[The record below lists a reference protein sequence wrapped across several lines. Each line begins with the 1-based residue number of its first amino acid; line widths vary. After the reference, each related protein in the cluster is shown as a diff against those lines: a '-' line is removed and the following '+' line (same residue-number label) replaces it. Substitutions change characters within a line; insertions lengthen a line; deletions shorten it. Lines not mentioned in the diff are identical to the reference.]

1 MNETKPALR
10 VGFIGIGNMGLPMC
24 TNLLKAGY
32 EVMAFD
38 RAQDRLD
45 EIVSRGA
52 ARGESIAQ
60 VARESDVIVTSLPND
75 KIFRAVAL
83 GVDGVVENARPEAVL
98 MDTSTVSAT
107 VSAEVADAALARGV
121 PGGVHYLRTTVSGNG
136 VVAAAAALT
145 VMASGPQ
152 AAYERALPLINTIG
166 RRAFYLGQA
175 EEARLMKLAVNLMIS
190 VSSGMIGEA
199 LTLGR
204 KSGLDWSKMLDV
216 LAASHVASPMVG
228 YKVPPLKERDF
239 TSTMSAITQ
248 TKDVDLILDCAAQ
261 SEVPLPLTS
270 AVRGMFQ
277 GLISMGGGEEDYIAL
292 VKHVE
297 TLSGVA

>member
-1 MNETKPALR
+1 
-10 VGFIGIGNMGLPMC
+10 MGLPMC

-38 RAQDRLD
+38 RVQDRLD

-52 ARGESIAQ
+52 APAGSVAQ
-60 VARESDVIVTSLPND
+60 VASESDVVVTSLPND
-75 KIFRAVAL
+75 RIFRAVAL
-83 GVDGVVENARPEAVL
+83 GAEGVVENARRGAVL

-107 VSAEVADAALARGV
+107 VSAEVAQAALARGV
-121 PGGVHYLRTTVSGNG
+121 QYLRTTVSGNG

-152 AAYERALPLINTIG
+152 AAYDLALPLINTIG

-190 VSSGMIGEA
+190 VSAGMIGEA

-204 KSGLDWSKMLDV
+204 KSGLDWSKMLEV
-216 LAASHVASPMVG
+216 LASSQVASPMVL
-228 YKVPPLKERDF
+228 YKTPPLKERDF

-261 SEVPLPLTS
+261 SYVPLPLTS

-277 GLISMGGGEEDYIAL
+277 GLISMGGGEDDYIAL

>member
-10 VGFIGIGNMGLPMC
+10 VGFIGIGNMGLPMG

-32 EVMAFD
+32 EVLAFD
-38 RAQDRLD
+38 LAQDRLD
-45 EIVSRGA
+45 EIVARGA
-52 ARGESIAQ
+52 VPAVSVAQ
-60 VARESDVIVTSLPND
+60 VARESDAIVTSLPND
-75 KIFRAVAL
+75 KVFRAVAL
-83 GVDGVVENARPEAVL
+83 GPDGVVENARTGAVL

-107 VSAEVADAALARGV
+107 VSAEVADAALRRGV
-121 PGGVHYLRTTVSGNG
+121 QYLRSTVSGNG

-145 VMASGPQ
+145 VMASGPKD
-152 AAYERALPLINTIG
+152 AYELALPLINAIG
-166 RRAFYLGQA
+166 RREFYLGQA

-216 LAASHVASPMVG
+216 LASSHVASPMVL
-228 YKVPPLKERDF
+228 YKVPPLKDRDF

-261 SEVPLPLTS
+261 SHVPLPLTS

-277 GLISMGGGEEDYIAL
+277 GLISMDGGEDDYIAL

>member
-1 MNETKPALR
+1 MSETKPTVR

-32 EVMAFD
+32 DVIAFD
-38 RAQDRLD
+38 RAQERLD
-45 EIVSRGA
+45 TIVSRGA
-52 ARGESIAQ
+52 TRGDSIAD
-60 VARESDVIVTSLPND
+60 VASRSDVIVTSLPND
-75 KIFRAVAL
+75 VTFRAVLL
-83 GVDGVVENARPEAVL
+83 GVEGVIANARAGAVV
-98 MDTSTVSAT
+98 MDTSTVSAG
-107 VSAEVADAALARGV
+107 VSAEVAEASTSRRV
-121 PGGVHYLRTTVSGNG
+121 QYLRTTVSGNG

-145 VMASGPQ
+145 VMASGPRE
-152 AAYERALPLINTIG
+152 AYDFALPLINKIG

-190 VSSGMIGEA
+190 VSAGMIGEA

-216 LAASHVASPMVG
+216 LASSHVASPMVL
-228 YKVPPLKERDF
+228 YKVPPLKDRDF

-261 SEVPLPLTS
+261 SQVPVPLTS

-297 TLSGVA
+297 TLSGAV

>member
-1 MNETKPALR
+1 MSETKPTVR

-32 EVMAFD
+32 DVIAFD
-38 RAQDRLD
+38 RAQERLD
-45 EIVSRGA
+45 TIVSRGA
-52 ARGESIAQ
+52 TRGDSIAD
-60 VARESDVIVTSLPND
+60 VASRSDVIVTSLPND
-75 KIFRAVAL
+75 AIFRAVLL
-83 GVDGVVENARPEAVL
+83 GVEGVVATARAGAVV
-98 MDTSTVSAT
+98 MDTSTVSAG
-107 VSAEVADAALARGV
+107 VSAEVAEASTSRRV
-121 PGGVHYLRTTVSGNG
+121 QYLRTTVSGNG

-145 VMASGPQ
+145 VMASGPRE
-152 AAYERALPLINTIG
+152 AYDFALPLINKIG

-190 VSSGMIGEA
+190 VSAGMIGEA

-216 LAASHVASPMVG
+216 LASSHVASPMVL
-228 YKVPPLKERDF
+228 YKIPPLKDRDF

-261 SEVPLPLTS
+261 SQVPVPLTS

-297 TLSGVA
+297 TLSGAV

>member
-1 MNETKPALR
+1 MSETKPTVR

-32 EVMAFD
+32 DVIAFD
-38 RAQDRLD
+38 RAQERLD
-45 EIVSRGA
+45 TIVSRGA
-52 ARGESIAQ
+52 TRGDSIAD
-60 VARESDVIVTSLPND
+60 VASRSDVIVTSLPND
-75 KIFRAVAL
+75 AIFRAVLL
-83 GVDGVVENARPEAVL
+83 GVEGVIATARAGAVV
-98 MDTSTVSAT
+98 MDTSTVSAG
-107 VSAEVADAALARGV
+107 VSAEVAEASTSRRV
-121 PGGVHYLRTTVSGNG
+121 QYLRTTVSGNG

-145 VMASGPQ
+145 VMASGPRE
-152 AAYERALPLINTIG
+152 AYDFALPLINKIG

-190 VSSGMIGEA
+190 VSAGMIGEA

-216 LAASHVASPMVG
+216 LASSHVASPMVL
-228 YKVPPLKERDF
+228 YKVPPLKDRDF

-261 SEVPLPLTS
+261 SQVPVPLTS

-297 TLSGVA
+297 TLSGAV

>member
-1 MNETKPALR
+1 MNESKPALR

-52 ARGESIAQ
+52 ARADSVAQ

-83 GVDGVVENARPEAVL
+83 GVDGVVENARADAVL

-107 VSAEVADAALARGV
+107 VSAEVADAALSRNV
-121 PGGVHYLRTTVSGNG
+121 QYLRTTVSGNG
-136 VVAAAAALT
+136 VVAAAGALT

>member
-1 MNETKPALR
+1 
-10 VGFIGIGNMGLPMC
+10 V
-24 TNLLKAGY
+24 
-32 EVMAFD
+32 
-38 RAQDRLD
+38 Q
-45 EIVSRGA
+45 
-52 ARGESIAQ
+52 
-60 VARESDVIVTSLPND
+60 
-75 KIFRAVAL
+75 
-83 GVDGVVENARPEAVL
+83 
-98 MDTSTVSAT
+98 
-107 VSAEVADAALARGV
+107 
-121 PGGVHYLRTTVSGNG
+121 YLRTTVSGNG

-145 VMASGPQ
+145 VMASGPRE
-152 AAYERALPLINTIG
+152 AYDFALPLINKIG

-190 VSSGMIGEA
+190 VSAGMIGEA

-216 LAASHVASPMVG
+216 LASSHVASPMVL
-228 YKVPPLKERDF
+228 YKVPPLKDRDF

-261 SEVPLPLTS
+261 SQVPVPLTS

-297 TLSGVA
+297 TLSGAV

>member
-1 MNETKPALR
+1 MSETKPAIR

-32 EVMAFD
+32 SVIAFD

-45 EIVSRGA
+45 VIVARGA
-52 ARGESIAQ
+52 ARADSIAE
-60 VARESDVIVTSLPND
+60 VARQSDVVITSLPND
-75 KIFRAVAL
+75 AIFRAVLL
-83 GVDGVVENARPEAVL
+83 GAEGIVASARDGTIL
-98 MDTSTVSAT
+98 MDTSTVSAA
-107 VSAEVADAALARGV
+107 VSAEVAQGAISRQLQ
-121 PGGVHYLRTTVSGNG
+121 YLRATVSGNG
-136 VVAAAAALT
+136 IVAAAGALT
-145 VMASGPQ
+145 VMASGPRE
-152 AAYERALPLINTIG
+152 AYELALPLIDKIG
-166 RRAFYLGQA
+166 RRAFYLGEA

-190 VSSGMIGEA
+190 VSAGMIGEA

-204 KSGLDWSKMLDV
+204 KSGLDWAKMLDV
-216 LAASHVASPMVG
+216 LSSSHVASPMVL
-228 YKVPPLKERDF
+228 YKTPPLKERDF

-261 SEVPLPLTS
+261 NKVPLPLTS

-297 TLSGVA
+297 TLSGVI

>member
-1 MNETKPALR
+1 MSETKPIIR

-32 EVMAFD
+32 NVIAFD

-45 EIVSRGA
+45 AIVLKGA
-52 ARGESIAQ
+52 ARGDSIAD
-60 VARESDVIVTSLPND
+60 VANQSDVVVTSLPND
-75 KIFRAVAL
+75 AIFRAVLL
-83 GVDGVVENARPEAVL
+83 GVDGVVANARDGAVV
-98 MDTSTVSAT
+98 MDTSTVSAG
-107 VSAEVADAALARGV
+107 VSAEVAEASTSRQV
-121 PGGVHYLRTTVSGNG
+121 QYLRTTVSGNG
-136 VVAAAAALT
+136 VVAAAGALT
-145 VMASGPQ
+145 VMASGPRE
-152 AAYERALPLINTIG
+152 AYDLALPLICKIG
-166 RRAFYLGQA
+166 RRAFYLGKA

-190 VSSGMIGEA
+190 VSAGMIGEA

-204 KSGLDWSKMLDV
+204 KSGLDWTKMLDV
-216 LAASHVASPMVG
+216 LASSHVASPMVL
-228 YKVPPLKERDF
+228 YKVPPLKDRDF

-248 TKDVDLILDCAAQ
+248 TKDVDLILDCAAESQ
-261 SEVPLPLTS
+261 VPVPLTS

-297 TLSGVA
+297 TLSGVV

>member
-1 MNETKPALR
+1 
-10 VGFIGIGNMGLPMC
+10 LPMG

-32 EVMAFD
+32 EVLAFD

-45 EIVSRGA
+45 EIVARGA
-52 ARGESIAQ
+52 VPTGSVAQ

-83 GVDGVVENARPEAVL
+83 GAEGVVENARKGAVL

-107 VSAEVADAALARGV
+107 VSAEVADAALPRGV
-121 PGGVHYLRTTVSGNG
+121 QYLRSTVSGNG

-145 VMASGPQ
+145 VMASGPKD
-152 AAYERALPLINTIG
+152 AYELALPLINAIG

-216 LAASHVASPMVG
+216 LASSHVASPMVL
-228 YKVPPLKERDF
+228 YKVPPLKDRDF

-261 SEVPLPLTS
+261 SHVPLPLTS

-277 GLISMGGGEEDYIAL
+277 GLISMGGGEDDYIAL

>member
-1 MNETKPALR
+1 MNEAKPALR

-38 RAQDRLD
+38 RVQDRLD

-52 ARGESIAQ
+52 APAGSVAQ
-60 VARESDVIVTSLPND
+60 VASESDVVVTSLPND
-75 KIFRAVAL
+75 RIFRAVAL
-83 GVDGVVENARPEAVL
+83 GAEGVVENARRGAVL

-107 VSAEVADAALARGV
+107 VSAEVAQAALARGV
-121 PGGVHYLRTTVSGNG
+121 QYLRTTVSGNG

-152 AAYERALPLINTIG
+152 AAYDLALPLINAIG

-190 VSSGMIGEA
+190 VSAGMIGEA

-204 KSGLDWSKMLDV
+204 KSGLDWSKMLEV
-216 LAASHVASPMVG
+216 LASSQVASPMVL
-228 YKVPPLKERDF
+228 YKAPPLKERDF

-261 SEVPLPLTS
+261 SYVPLPLTS

-277 GLISMGGGEEDYIAL
+277 GLISMGGGEDDYIAL

>member
-1 MNETKPALR
+1 MSETKPAPR

-32 EVMAFD
+32 TVVAFD
-38 RAQDRLD
+38 RAKERLD
-45 EIVSRGA
+45 TIVSRGA
-52 ARGESIAQ
+52 SPADS
-60 VARESDVIVTSLPND
+60 VADVASRSDIVVTSLPND
-75 KIFRAVAL
+75 KIFRAVLL
-83 GVDGVVENARPEAVL
+83 GTDGVVENALNNAIV
-98 MDTSTVSAT
+98 MDTSTVSAS
-107 VSAEVADAALARGV
+107 VSAEVADASLSRRV
-121 PGGVHYLRTTVSGNG
+121 QYLRTTVSGNG

-145 VMASGPQ
+145 VMASGPRD
-152 AAYERALPLINTIG
+152 AYDVALPLINKIG
-166 RRAFYLGQA
+166 RRSFYLGKA

-190 VSSGMIGEA
+190 VSAGMIGEA

-216 LAASHVASPMVG
+216 VASSHAASPMVL
-228 YKVPPLKERDF
+228 YKVPPLKDRDF
-239 TSTMSAITQ
+239 TSTMSAVTQ
-248 TKDVDLILDCAAQ
+248 TKDVDLILDCAAESQ
-261 SEVPLPLTS
+261 VPVPLTS

-297 TLSGVA
+297 TLSGVV